1 MKKLKNNQILMILA
15 ASLSLLSLP
24 NTSTAN
30 ALRGGSNA
38 GFITSS
44 SAQEPLHQVDNFMVT
59 RPVPNR
65 ISSYVQPMR
74 CLVKNGEKVCRGHK
88 GTDFASPTGTP
99 IKAVADGVL
108 VFNTINGGGIN
119 KGFGMYSGVSHADG
133 YKTLYA
139 HLSKFALPPN
149 TPVKA
154 GDVIGWSGNTGS
166 GTGAHLHYEVKKNN
180 IIVNTF
186 PNGQDLLDYG
196 SELPRMEH
204 VEMEGYTN
212 PMPNV
217 QPITTFDCGTVEISN
232 YMTQLNYKNPKGMSN
247 IPAVFEFE
255 PAVLKSKEIEYG
267 KEATECLT
275 IFNDG
280 TYEEMVDKVTDVW
293 EGLTGLFDN
302 PMGGISKI
310 TGMATEKAKEL
321 YKNLEGEFKK
331 GICQRLSKDAV
342 KDMIGNQIQVSF
354 EEHAKATSS
363 RGSSNSAAVRDFA
376 ESLVSN
382 NLIPNKKMT
391 YDDMAAKHFTYLLIQ
406 GQIKKGGKEINNVL
420 QMNPEQFGE
429 YIGGLGVE
437 IMDDLFKEIEGEIFG
452 N

>member
-24 NTSTAN
+24 NTAN
-30 ALRGGSNA
+30 ALRGGSNY
-38 GFITSS
+38 GFITTSDI
-44 SAQEPLHQVDNFMVT
+44 QKPLHEANNFMIV

-65 ISSYVQPMR
+65 ISSYVQPVR
-74 CLVKNGEKVCRGHK
+74 CLRQNGEKVCRGHK
-88 GTDFASPTGTP
+88 GTDFASPTGTA

-108 VFNTINGGGIN
+108 VFNTIDSRGLS
-119 KGFGMYSGVSHADG
+119 KGFGRYSGVSHADG
-133 YKTLYA
+133 FKTLYA
-139 HLSKFALPPN
+139 HLSKFELPPN

-154 GDVIGWSGNTGS
+154 GDVIAWSGNSGS

-180 IIVNTF
+180 ITYNPF
-186 PNGQDLLDYG
+186 PSKQDLLDYG
-196 SELPRMEH
+196 SEHPRMEH

-217 QPITTFDCGTVEISN
+217 EPITTFDCGTVEISN
-232 YMTQLNYKNPKGMSN
+232 YMTQLNYKNPKGMST

-280 TYEEMVDKVTDVW
+280 TYEEMVNKVADVW
-293 EGLTGLFDN
+293 DGLTGLFDD
-302 PMGGISKI
+302 PMSGVSKL

-331 GICQRLSKDAV
+331 GICQRLSKDSV
-342 KDMIGNQIQVSF
+342 KGMIGDQIQLSF
-354 EEHAKATSS
+354 EEHAKATTS

-376 ESLVSN
+376 GSIVSKN
-382 NLIPNKKMT
+382 IIPNKQMT
-391 YDDMAAKHFTYLLIQ
+391 YDDMAAKHFSYLLIQ
-406 GQIKKGGKEINNVL
+406 SQINKGGKEINNFL
-420 QMNPEQFGE
+420 QMNQEQFSD
-429 YIGGLGVE
+429 YLGGLGAE
-437 IMDDLFKEIEGEIFG
+437 IMDDVIKDIEGGIFG
-452 N
+452 D